1 MCCVK
6 VFVLDYCKAK
16 NYIYSRYDDDIY
28 ISSNTYIDKSI
39 VDFMRLELDRKGFK
53 INYESGVGI
62 RAYGYANG
70 ILNKKSCDGYD
81 DYEYNMILDNF
92 VELSKPISASQM
104 KDITDSSF
112 NFRQTMFSISEE
124 AAKKIINYVQNNN

>member
-1 MCCVK
+1 MGTKRLIIC
-6 VFVLDYCKAK
+6 LL
-16 NYIYSRYDDDIY
+16 SWQRY
-28 ISSNTYIDKSI
+28 
-39 VDFMRLELDRKGFK
+39 G
-53 INYESGVGI
+53 
-62 RAYGYANG
+62 
-70 ILNKKSCDGYD
+70 NKKSCDGYD

-124 AAKKIINYVQNNN
+124 AAKKIINYVRNNN

>member
-1 MCCVK
+1 MQRFEVALGIGL
-6 VFVLDYCKAK
+6 VFLV
-16 NYIYSRYDDDIY
+16 
-28 ISSNTYIDKSI
+28 T
-39 VDFMRLELDRKGFK
+39 V
-53 INYESGVGI
+53 
-62 RAYGYANG
+62 
-70 ILNKKSCDGYD
+70 NKKSCDGYD

-124 AAKKIINYVQNNN
+124 AAKKIINYVRNNN

>member
-1 MCCVK
+1 MRSWYKSVW
-6 VFVLDYCKAK
+6 VCKW
-16 NYIYSRYDDDIY
+16 
-28 ISSNTYIDKSI
+28 NTKQ
-39 VDFMRLELDRKGFK
+39 K
-53 INYESGVGI
+53 II
-62 RAYGYANG
+62 
-70 ILNKKSCDGYD
+70 DGYD

-124 AAKKIINYVQNNN
+124 AAKR